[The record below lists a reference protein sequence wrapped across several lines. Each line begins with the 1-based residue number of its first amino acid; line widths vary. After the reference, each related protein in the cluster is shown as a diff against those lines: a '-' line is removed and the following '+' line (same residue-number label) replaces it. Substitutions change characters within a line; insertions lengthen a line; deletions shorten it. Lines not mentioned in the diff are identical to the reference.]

1 MSYSLVIDPKAIE
14 DIQQAI
20 DYYDEQQS
28 GLGKRFE
35 SALNKRLLT
44 LEKNP
49 FFQNRYDQV
58 RCLPMK
64 RFPFMVHFTINEK
77 QSIVTIRAVFH
88 TSLDPQKWNK
98 RKKK

>member
-1 MSYSLVIDPKAIE
+1 MAYSLVIDPNAIQ

-20 DYYDEQQS
+20 DYYDEQQT

-35 SALNKRLLT
+35 SALNKRLIT

-49 FFQNRYDQV
+49 FFTIRYDQV

-64 RFPFMVHFTINEK
+64 KFPFMVHFTIDEK

-88 TSLDPQKWNK
+88 TSLDPQKWDK